1 MAYRWYVVRTE
12 PRAEF
17 LAAEELR
24 NEGFE
29 VFFPQYNSVHPRYGL
44 RSTPLFAGYMF
55 LKCDTE
61 ANGWPYLHGVTHV
74 SGWLTFGNERPSL
87 PEEVVTKMMEQWETI
102 KEQGGNVRKF
112 ALGDK
117 VRITSGSIKG
127 FAEIIQEAKLP
138 KARAIVMLQFMGR
151 MIEAQVPWEYLEPAT
166 SEDKIHVQPR
176 PPRRTRGKGRKI
188 RTPGEPTLIAS

>member
-1 MAYRWYVVRTE
+1 MAYQWYVVRTE

-24 NEGFE
+24 KEGVE
-29 VFFPQYNSVHPRYGL
+29 VFFPVFNSVHPRYGL

-55 LKCDTE
+55 LKCDFE
-61 ANGWPYLHGVTHV
+61 ANGWPSLMGATHV
-74 SGWLTFGNERPSL
+74 AGWLTFGNERPSL
-87 PEEVVTKMMEQWETI
+87 PEEAVSAMMEQWEAI
-102 KEQGGNVRKF
+102 KQQGGNVRKF

-117 VRITSGSIKG
+117 VRITAGSIRG

-138 KARAIVMLQFMGR
+138 KARAIVMLEFMGR

-166 SEDKIHVQPR
+166 AEDEANRDTR

-188 RTPGEPTLIAS
+188 RVPGEQALTAV